1 VFARHLVEA
10 ATLEGAALELAVRLN
25 WYRSL
30 PLSCVERLEVSL
42 DGIPVAADRTTLDVD
57 GGADSADGPWWPVL
71 AAGRVRVA
79 LDAPPAEGEHRVDLL
94 IGTRIPYL
102 VDPAGNAV
110 VIVDRAQAVVS
121 R

>member
-10 ATLEGAALELAVRLN
+10 ARLDGATLELSVRLN

-30 PLSCVERLEVSL
+30 PLSCVERLEVAL
-42 DGIPVAADRTTLDVD
+42 DGIPVPAGRTTLEVD
-57 GGADSADGPWWPVL
+57 GGVDSADGPWWPVV
-71 AAGRVRVA
+71 ATGRVRVA
-79 LDAPPAEGEHRVDLL
+79 LDGLPGDGEHRVDLL

-110 VIVDRAQAVVS
+110 VIVDRAQAVVP